1 MTRRTTQRTTQRT
14 TRRTTRR
21 SLCGALTFTLALVAV
36 PLLLATPAAH
46 ADIVGIHTYYVSAT
60 GSDAAPGLTPSTAW
74 QTLQAVSSHTL
85 SAGDTVLLQGGAT
98 FNGPLYL
105 DATDSGVTVGSFGT
119 GRATIVGHGTPGF
132 FGYDTSSIT
141 LRDLDVVGDDAAY
154 ASKGGISF
162 YSDRPA
168 GQRLAGITISA
179 LSTRGFKNGVEIG
192 AAHPAAGFA
201 QVSISDVTATANRD
215 AGVITYGPAF
225 NPSAPSYA
233 HTGVQ
238 VLRTTAN
245 GNLGNPADRVHNSG
259 NGIVLGSVDGG
270 AITSSR
276 ASGNGARCAAPEGP
290 VGIWTY
296 DSHGIKI
303 TNNVSTGNRTGGSAD
318 GDGFDLDQNVSGSYL
333 EHNTSSGNDGAGY
346 LVYTAQTSRAHHDNY
361 VRWNRS
367 SNDAR
372 KNSWYGAITLAGRI
386 TRVTVTG
393 NTVDTRLSASH
404 PAALTLKPGA
414 LGVRVTGNTLYAAPG
429 YNVVVSPKLG
439 TSAVSMAYNHWSAA
453 VQRVGWGTTRYPSRA
468 AWTRAT
474 GQY

>member
-1 MTRRTTQRTTQRT
+1 M
-14 TRRTTRR
+14 TRR
-21 SLCGALTFTLALVAV
+21 SLCGTLATSLTVLLALAAS
-36 PLLLATPAAH
+36 PLLLAAPAAH
-46 ADIVGIHTYYVSAT
+46 ADVVGAHTYYVSAT
-60 GSDAAPGLTPSTAW
+60 GSDASPGLTPSTAW
-74 QTLQAVSSHTL
+74 QTLQAVSSHAL

-105 DATDSGVTVGSFGT
+105 DAADSGVTVGSFGS
-119 GRATIVGHGTPGF
+119 GRASIVGHGTSGV

-141 LRDLDVVGDDAAY
+141 LHDLNVSGDAAAY
-154 ASKGGISF
+154 TSKGGISF

-168 GQRLAGITISA
+168 GQRLSGITISA
-179 LSTRGFKNGVEIG
+179 ISARGFKNGVELG
-192 AAHPAAGFA
+192 AAHPGAGFA
-201 QVSISDVTATANRD
+201 RVSITDVTATANRD

-238 VLRTTAN
+238 VLRTSAK

-276 ASGNGARCAAPEGP
+276 ASGNGARCTAPEGP

-318 GDGFDLDQNVSGSYL
+318 GDGFDLDQNVSGSFL

-386 TRVTVTG
+386 ARVTVTG

-404 PAALTLKPGA
+404 PAALTLKAGVLA
-414 LGVRVTGNTLYAAPG
+414 LRVTSNTLYAAPG
-429 YNVVVSPKLG
+429 YRVVVSPKLS
-439 TSAVSMAYNHWSAA
+439 TSAVSRSSNRWSTA
-453 VQRVGWGTTRYPSRA
+453 VQRVGWGPIRYASRA